1 MSPHVMIEKKAV
13 TLMARPKVYSI
24 RLTDDERAKLNK
36 VIKNKT
42 TCKTV
47 LKRCQI
53 LRDLDETKGCRLTHA
68 QIAHTYAVCP
78 ATVSN
83 LIRDYVN
90 KGIDS
95 IIRYNISP
103 NSAASRRKADGRVE
117 AKLIQ
122 IACGPAPDGHSRW
135 TLQLLEEKARV
146 ELETPII
153 RETIRRVLKKT
164 NSSLIGT
171 TTGASRQR
179 KTQNL

>member
-1 MSPHVMIEKKAV
+1 
-13 TLMARPKVYSI
+13 MARPKVYSI
-24 RLTDDERAKLNK
+24 NLTDEERSKLNK

-53 LRDLDETKGCRLTHA
+53 LRDLDESKGCKLTYA

-103 NSAASRRKADGRVE
+103 NSAASRRKAD
-117 AKLIQ
+117 
-122 IACGPAPDGHSRW
+122 
-135 TLQLLEEKARV
+135 
-146 ELETPII
+146 
-153 RETIRRVLKKT
+153 
-164 NSSLIGT
+164 
-171 TTGASRQR
+171 
-179 KTQNL
+179 

>member
-1 MSPHVMIEKKAV
+1 
-13 TLMARPKVYSI
+13 MARPKVYSI
-24 RLTDDERAKLNK
+24 NLTDEERSKLNK

-53 LRDLDETKGCRLTHA
+53 LRDLDESKGCKLTHA

-90 KGIDS
+90 KGIDR

-103 NSAASRRKADGRVE
+103 NSAAALRKADGRTE

-122 IACGPAPDGHSRW
+122 IACGPIPDGHSRW
-135 TLQLLEEKARV
+135 TLKLLEEKSRV
-146 ELETPII
+146 ELETSIS
-153 RETIRRVLKKT
+153 RETIRRVLKKM
-164 NSSLIGT
+164 NSSPTKT
-171 TTGASRQR
+171 TTGVSRRR
-179 KTQNL
+179 KTPNS

>member
-1 MSPHVMIEKKAV
+1 MTPI
-13 TLMARPKVYSI
+13 ARPKVYSI
-24 RLTDDERAKLNK
+24 NLTDEERSKLNK
-36 VIKNKT
+36 VFKNKT

-53 LRDLDETKGCRLTHA
+53 LRDLDESKSCKWTHA

-78 ATVSN
+78 STVSN
-83 LIRDYVN
+83 LIRNYVN

-103 NSAASRRKADGRVE
+103 NSAAALRKAGGRAK

-135 TLQLLEEKARV
+135 TLRLLEEKSRV
-146 ELETPII
+146 ELETPIS
-153 RETIRRVLKKT
+153 RETIRRVLKKM
-164 NSSLIGT
+164 NSNPIKT
-171 TTGASRQR
+171 TTGVSRQR
-179 KTQNL
+179 KTPNS

>member
-1 MSPHVMIEKKAV
+1 
-13 TLMARPKVYSI
+13 MARPKVYSI
-24 RLTDDERAKLNK
+24 KLTDEERSKLNK
-36 VIKNKT
+36 VIKNKS

-53 LRDLDETKGCRLTHA
+53 LRDLDETNGCKLTHA

-90 KGIDS
+90 KGINS
-95 IIRYNISP
+95 IIRYNINP
-103 NSAASRRKADGRVE
+103 NSAAALRKTDGRAE

-122 IACGPAPDGHSRW
+122 IACSPAPNGHSKW

-146 ELETPII
+146 ELETPIS

-164 NSSLIGT
+164 NSSLIEK
-171 TTGASRQR
+171 TTGVSHQR
-179 KTQNL
+179 KMRNL

>member
-1 MSPHVMIEKKAV
+1 MG
-13 TLMARPKVYSI
+13 RPKVYSI
-24 RLTDDERAKLNK
+24 KLSDEERAKLNK
-36 VIKNKT
+36 VIKKKN

-53 LRDLDETKGCRLTHA
+53 LRDLDEIKGCKLTHA

-95 IIRYNISP
+95 IIRYHINP
-103 NSAASRRKADGRVE
+103 NSAAALRKVDGRAE

-122 IACGPAPDGHSRW
+122 IACGPAPDGHSKW

-146 ELETPII
+146 ELETPVS
-153 RETIRRVLKKT
+153 RETIRRTLKKT
-164 NSSLIGT
+164 NSSLT
-171 TTGASRQR
+171 ATVTGVSLQ
-179 KTQNL
+179 KKMQNL

>member
-1 MSPHVMIEKKAV
+1 MG
-13 TLMARPKVYSI
+13 RPKVYSI
-24 RLTDDERAKLNK
+24 SLTDDERSKLNK
-36 VIKNKT
+36 MIKNKN

-53 LRDLDETKGCRLTHA
+53 LRDLDEIKGCGLTHA

-83 LIRDYVN
+83 IIRDYVN

-103 NSAASRRKADGRVE
+103 NSAVALRKADGRAE

-146 ELETPII
+146 ELETPIS

-164 NSSLIGT
+164 NFRLIRA
-171 TTGASRQR
+171 TTGVFHQR
-179 KTQNL
+179 KMPNL

>member
-1 MSPHVMIEKKAV
+1 MG
-13 TLMARPKVYSI
+13 RPKVYSI
-24 RLTDDERAKLNK
+24 KLSDEERAKLNK
-36 VIKNKT
+36 VIKNKN

-53 LRDLDETKGCRLTHA
+53 LRDLDERKGCKLTHA

-90 KGIDS
+90 EGIDS
-95 IIRYNISP
+95 IIRYHISP
-103 NSAASRRKADGRVE
+103 NSAAALRKVDGRAE

-122 IACGPAPDGHSRW
+122 IACGPAPDGHSKW

-146 ELETPII
+146 ELETPVS
-153 RETIRRVLKKT
+153 RETIRRTLKKT
-164 NSSLIGT
+164 NSSLT
-171 TTGASRQR
+171 ATVTGVSLQ
-179 KTQNL
+179 KKMQNL

>member
-1 MSPHVMIEKKAV
+1 
-13 TLMARPKVYSI
+13 MARPKMYSI
-24 RLTDDERAKLNK
+24 KLTDDERSKLNK

-53 LRDLDETKGCRLTHA
+53 LRDLDEINGCELTHT
-68 QIAHTYAVCP
+68 QSAHTYAVCP

-103 NSAASRRKADGRVE
+103 NSAAALRKTDGRAE

-122 IACGPAPDGHSRW
+122 IACSPAPDGHSRW

-146 ELETPII
+146 ELETPIS

-164 NSSLIGT
+164 NFSPIGT
-171 TTGASRQR
+171 TTGVSRQR
-179 KTQNL
+179 KMRNL

>member
-1 MSPHVMIEKKAV
+1 MV
-13 TLMARPKVYSI
+13 RPKVYKI
-24 RLTDDERAKLNK
+24 HLTNDELSKLNK
-36 VIKNKT
+36 AIKNKS

-53 LRDLDETKGCRLTHA
+53 LRDLDEARGCGLTHA

-78 ATVSN
+78 ATISN

-103 NSAASRRKADGRVE
+103 NSAAALRKADGRTE

-122 IACGPAPDGHSRW
+122 IACGPAPDGRSKW
-135 TLQLLEEKARV
+135 TLRLLEEKNRV
-146 ELETPII
+146 EMETPIS
-153 RETIRRVLKKT
+153 RETIRRVLKKRAP
-164 NSSLIGT
+164 
-171 TTGASRQR
+171 AS
-179 KTQNL
+179 

>member
-1 MSPHVMIEKKAV
+1 MP
-13 TLMARPKVYSI
+13 RPKVYSI
-24 RLTDDERAKLNK
+24 NLTDDERSKLNK

-53 LRDLDETKGCRLTHA
+53 LRDLDETKGCGLTHA

-103 NSAASRRKADGRVE
+103 ASAASLRKVDGRAE

-122 IACGPAPDGHSRW
+122 IACDPALDGHSGW
-135 TLQLLEEKARV
+135 TLKLLEEKSWV
-146 ELETPII
+146 ELETPIS

-164 NSSLIGT
+164 NSSPTET
-171 TTGASRQR
+171 TTGVSHQR
-179 KTQNL
+179 KMPNS

>member
-1 MSPHVMIEKKAV
+1 
-13 TLMARPKVYSI
+13 MARPKVYSI
-24 RLTDDERAKLNK
+24 RLTDDERSKLNK
-36 VIKNKT
+36 VIKNKN

-53 LRDLDETKGCRLTHA
+53 LRDLDETKGCGLTHA

-95 IIRYNISP
+95 IVRYNISP
-103 NSAASRRKADGRVE
+103 NSAASLRKADGCAE

-146 ELETPII
+146 ELETPIS
-153 RETIRRVLKKT
+153 RETIRRVLKK
-164 NSSLIGT
+164 
-171 TTGASRQR
+171 
-179 KTQNL
+179 